1 MISPKSAIAAVIG
14 YPLDHSMSPPL
25 HNAGFAALG
34 LEVRYEAWPIPVE
47 ELPAT
52 VERLR
57 GRDMLGIS
65 VTVPY
70 KQAVMPLLDEIDPA
84 ADAIGAVNTLVKRGR
99 TLIGHNTD
107 KDGFIRSLRE
117 SGCNAAGLHVLVLG
131 VGGAE
136 RAVAY
141 GLAEAGAASIC
152 LAGRNPERVAAA
164 AEQLESTSPR
174 QIAVSRSTFDDDA
187 LISEAAAADLIVN
200 TTPIGMR
207 HTAQEGDSPLP
218 PAALRPGLWVADVVY
233 NPLQTVLL
241 HQARQ
246 AGAHTVDGLGML
258 VYQGAA
264 QQILWTGLEPPS
276 DIMREAALAAMAARE

>member
-1 MISPKSAIAAVIG
+1 MTGRTLAAIIG

-34 LEVRYEAWPIPVE
+34 LNVHYEAWPIPIE

-57 GRDMLGIS
+57 SDEMLGIS

-84 ADAIGAVNTLVKRGR
+84 ADAIGSVNTLVRRGR
-99 TLIGHNTD
+99 TLVGYNTD

-117 SGCNAAGLHVLVLG
+117 AGCDPAGLRALVLG

-141 GLAEAGAASIC
+141 GLVEAGVASIA
-152 LAGRNPERVAAA
+152 LAGRRPDRVAAA
-164 AEQLESTSPR
+164 AGHL
-174 QIAVSRSTFDDDA
+174 AVSTPHPVQVDRLPFDEA
-187 LISEAAAADLIVN
+187 SLTRAAAEAGLIVN

-207 HTAQEGDSPLP
+207 YSPHEHESPLP
-218 PAALRPGLWVADVVY
+218 AAALRPGLWVVDIVY
-233 NPLQTVLL
+233 NPLETVLL
-241 HQARQ
+241 RLARE
-246 AGAHTVDGLGML
+246 AGAHAVDGLGML
-258 VYQGAA
+258 VYQGVA
-264 QQILWTGLEPPS
+264 QQELWTGREPPG
-276 DIMREAALAAMAARE
+276 DIMREAALAAMMAQE